1 MKRLE
6 IRLAKLAL
14 QKGADEERK
23 INISTVAFETGL
35 TRNTVAAYWYDESK
49 QMSRDV
55 LITLMEWLD
64 CSLSDLVVTVEDE
77 ESPESTSAPLVAI
90 LQ

>member
-35 TRNTVAAYWYDESK
+35 TRNTVAAYWYDENK

-55 LITLMEWLD
+55 LLALMEWLD
-64 CSLSDLVVTVEDE
+64 CSLSDLVVTIEDDE
-77 ESPESTSAPLVAI
+77 TPEYTAPLVSI